1 MARVKANSYG
11 NGVVYMGGNLIKQPN
26 GTIIRVKGYF
36 TSPSGKRTYTDD
48 ADNILVLK
56 SNDIYEVGTIYAGG
70 EIKYKPSEIM
80 TEDEIMEE
88 AEKMGE
94 PVENFL
100 LTAAVKLGGANKA

>member
-1 MARVKANSYG
+1 MARVPANSYG
-11 NGVVYMGGNLIKQPN
+11 DGTIYLGGNLIKQPD

-36 TSPSGKRTYTDD
+36 TSPSGKRTFTDD
-48 ADNILVLK
+48 AGNILVLR

-70 EIKYKPSEIM
+70 ETKYKPSEIM
-80 TEDEIMEE
+80 TEAEIMEE
-88 AEKMGE
+88 AKKMGE